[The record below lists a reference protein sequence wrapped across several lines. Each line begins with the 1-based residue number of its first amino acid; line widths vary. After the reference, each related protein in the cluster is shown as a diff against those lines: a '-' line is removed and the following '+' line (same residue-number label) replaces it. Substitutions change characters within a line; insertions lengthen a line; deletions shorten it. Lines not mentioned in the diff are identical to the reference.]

1 MRHRLYTGEEMSSSI
16 FIPLRYVLHHD
27 GDEIIMNRLITT
39 TISVDHYREADGIP
53 VVGQFVVKTQY
64 VIELSDRTLELF
76 PMREGPDD
84 DTPFEGFYFSGFHD
98 SCKEIINVLGMPE
111 GTPIN

>member
-1 MRHRLYTGEEMSSSI
+1 MSSSI

-27 GDEIIMNRLITT
+27 GDEIIMNRLISTT
-39 TISVDHYREADGIP
+39 TSVDYYRDSDGIP

-76 PMREGPDD
+76 PMYEGPDD
-84 DTPFEGFYFSGFHD
+84 DTPFEGFYFSGFYD
-98 SCKEIINVLGMPE
+98 SCKEIITVLGMPE
-111 GTPIN
+111 NTVIS